1 MMKKYLSTLLM
12 MCLSFLAGC
21 AASIQPI
28 TTPDNKK
35 GFFISCNGGTE
46 TWASCY
52 TSSTQACGGKYKVID
67 KSDISTPTA
76 HGPIVNRS
84 LIIECQ

>member
-1 MMKKYLSTLLM
+1 MKKFLLAILM
-12 MCLSFLAGC
+12 TSQALLTGC

-35 GFFISCNGGTE
+35 GFFVSCNGGTE

-52 TSSTQACGGKYKVID
+52 SNSTQACGGKYKVID
-67 KSDISTPTA
+67 KSDTSTPTA

-84 LIIECQ
+84 LIIECQQ